1 MHETSSV
8 EIAQEL
14 LKKYSKGLK
23 TEEVIWKM

>member
-8 EIAQEL
+8 EIAEEL
-14 LKKYSKGLK
+14 LKKYSKELK

>member
-8 EIAQEL
+8 EIAQEM
-14 LKKYSKGLK
+14 LKKYSKELK

>member
-1 MHETSSV
+1 MHESSSV

-14 LKKYSKGLK
+14 LKKYSEELK

>member
-14 LKKYSKGLK
+14 LKKYSKELK
-23 TEEVIWKM
+23 TKEVIWKM

>member
-8 EIAQEL
+8 EIVQEL
-14 LKKYSKGLK
+14 LKKYSKELK

>member
-14 LKKYSKGLK
+14 LKKYSKELK

>member
-14 LKKYSKGLK
+14 LKKYSKELK
-23 TEEVIWKM
+23 TEEVILKM